1 MKKLTRPELEKAR
14 LLKAVRANIR
24 LKHTL
29 EADAEINEKLPE
41 IEAAIDR
48 AIAAGTVYELDIR
61 SVLEDEA

>member
-1 MKKLTRPELEKAR
+1 MKKLTKSEVEKAA

-24 LKHTL
+24 LKHAIA
-29 EADAEINEKLPE
+29 ADQELNEKIPE

-61 SVLEDEA
+61 SVLEE